1 MMRDEKEDPNWDML
15 LIKIATAS
23 EDQPQYEK
31 IRKGLIKVLRKFGG
45 YEPAVDD
52 IHIEQ
57 IASSAIYSKKTEHFL
72 DAANAN
78 EITYSRIIDSK
89 LKLQKMIESA
99 MHQLALNRRD
109 RVGQNRELDLMKQLR
124 EAIQNAVKDER

>member
-1 MMRDEKEDPNWDML
+1 MMEGEKGNPNWDFL
-15 LIKIATAS
+15 LVKVATSS
-23 EDQPQYEK
+23 EDEPQYER
-31 IRKGLIKVLRKFGG
+31 IRKGLIKVLKKFGG

-57 IASSAIYSKKTEHFL
+57 IASSTIYSKKTEQFL
-72 DAANAN
+72 DAANAD
-78 EITYSRIIDSK
+78 EHTYSTIIDSK

-99 MHQLALNRRD
+99 LHQLALNRRD
-109 RVGQNRELDLMKQLR
+109 RVGQNKELDLMKQLR